1 MEYTT
6 PMLQM
11 VGTAQSLVLG
21 VPHILLNEPSVNPT
35 SSAVLEV
42 LGLDD

>member
-6 PMLQM
+6 PTLQP

-21 VPHILLNEPSVNPT
+21 LGPSTMTDGT
-35 SSAVLEV
+35 SSGVLEV